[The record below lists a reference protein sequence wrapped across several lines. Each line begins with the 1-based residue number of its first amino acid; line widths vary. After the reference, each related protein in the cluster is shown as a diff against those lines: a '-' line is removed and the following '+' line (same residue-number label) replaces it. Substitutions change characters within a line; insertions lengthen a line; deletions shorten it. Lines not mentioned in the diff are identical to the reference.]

1 MTDTE
6 ALRESI
12 ANSGLTLKF
21 VAKQLGI
28 SREALY
34 HKLNGT
40 SEFWASEILTLRN
53 LLNLTAE
60 EFNAIFFAE

>member
-12 ANSGLTLKF
+12 ASHGFTLTY
-21 VAKQLGI
+21 VAKTLNI

-34 HKLNGT
+34 NKLNGT
-40 SEFWASEILTLRN
+40 SEFWASEILALRK
-53 LLNLTAE
+53 LLNLSPS
-60 EFNAIFFAE
+60 EFNAIFFTG